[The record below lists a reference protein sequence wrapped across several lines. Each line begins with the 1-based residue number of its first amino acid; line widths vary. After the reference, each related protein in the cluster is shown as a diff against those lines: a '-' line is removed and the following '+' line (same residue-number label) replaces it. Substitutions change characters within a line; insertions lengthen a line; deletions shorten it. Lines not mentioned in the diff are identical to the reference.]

1 MATAKQRMLDLSSL
15 ASGALARNHFL
26 SIVQGESGDPYIVSV
41 LEDISVDTNE
51 SEIEIEVSPVITI
64 DVIVNKGG
72 VDTYLDIKDINIQ
85 DSNNSIDVDKC

>member
-15 ASGALARNHFL
+15 ASGALARNHSL
-26 SIVQGESGDPYIVSV
+26 SISGDPYIVSV